1 MCTGEGLREVLT
13 GTTSVKPGG
22 RTGYAAANLMIAK
35 YIKYIPNT
43 VVVITSTCVRF
54 QYSRTYRLPINN
66 EQFGQLT
73 SLSFWW
79 LQLRGLP
86 PGDALRPTPPP

>member
-43 VVVITSTCVRF
+43 VVVITSTCVRSP
-54 QYSRTYRLPINN
+54 YGRTYRLPINN
-66 EQFGQLT
+66 EPFGKPE

-79 LQLRGLP
+79 LQ
-86 PGDALRPTPPP
+86 